1 MCCMK
6 NYFMWVDS
14 MLKVC
19 WQCEDDIAVMIMM
32 MMMMMCVAVFKFYK
46 SSNINLQRKLC

>member
-1 MCCMK
+1 
-6 NYFMWVDS
+6 

-19 WQCEDDIAVMIMM
+19 WQCEDDIVVMIMMMM

-46 SSNINLQRKLC
+46 ISNINLQRKLC

>member
-1 MCCMK
+1 
-6 NYFMWVDS
+6 

-19 WQCEDDIAVMIMM
+19 WQCEDDIVVMIMMMM

-46 SSNINLQRKLC
+46 SSNINLQRKLW